1 MKKYLFTC
9 RGRIPYFC
17 VALGLQCLIAVTCNG
32 AESLIVSLNTI
43 QDRVRKQNPDL
54 AAARYRIAE
63 AKGRFVQSGRRSNPE
78 LGIDTSHNTRSR
90 EYGMSVSIAQKFPV
104 TNRLE
109 LEKAVSYT
117 SLKAAEAEVL
127 DVERRL
133 VAESKQLLV
142 KVLAI
147 RKQMELLR
155 QQEKVA
161 KELADYIR
169 KAADKGEGSAL
180 DAGQAKLEAAQFTN
194 SIRQLNA
201 QAASLNGQLK
211 PLLGMSTDESLVI
224 SGSLPTLK
232 LPARSVAPGRRPD
245 LHAAKLHALA
255 ASEAAILERAKRL
268 DDIEVSVSAG
278 LDREED
284 APNGYENEVIVGIGV
299 RIPLPLWNKN
309 EGAIQEADARK
320 ARKQKEVQALAH
332 NIRHQASGAY
342 KEMMEWAKLAREID
356 NNLLPLA
363 QKQNKLAEQAY
374 REGQSDL
381 QDLLRVRDQ
390 QLKLQA
396 SLNQANENYQ
406 LARIRYFAAINK

>member
-1 MKKYLFTC
+1 
-9 RGRIPYFC
+9 
-17 VALGLQCLIAVTCNG
+17 
-32 AESLIVSLNTI
+32 
-43 QDRVRKQNPDL
+43 
-54 AAARYRIAE
+54 
-63 AKGRFVQSGRRSNPE
+63 
-78 LGIDTSHNTRSR
+78 
-90 EYGMSVSIAQKFPV
+90 MSVSIAQKFPV

-194 SIRQLNA
+194 SIHQLNA

-232 LPARSVAPGRRPD
+232 LPARSVDPGRRPD

-309 EGAIQEADARK
+309 EGAIQEADVRK
-320 ARKQKEVQALAH
+320 VRK
-332 NIRHQASGAY
+332 
-342 KEMMEWAKLAREID
+342 
-356 NNLLPLA
+356 
-363 QKQNKLAEQAY
+363 
-374 REGQSDL
+374 
-381 QDLLRVRDQ
+381 
-390 QLKLQA
+390 
-396 SLNQANENYQ
+396 
-406 LARIRYFAAINK
+406 